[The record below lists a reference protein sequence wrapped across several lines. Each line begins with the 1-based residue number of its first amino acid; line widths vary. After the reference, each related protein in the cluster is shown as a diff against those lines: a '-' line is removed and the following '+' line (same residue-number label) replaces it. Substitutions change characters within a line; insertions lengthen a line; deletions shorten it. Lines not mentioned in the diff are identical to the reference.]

1 MSLNNKGNAPLPLAA
16 FSVGI
21 VGHRPDRLADTGKI
35 AEQIGNLLSVIESAI
50 SDLSPGSAAR
60 AECRIRLVSAL
71 AEGADRIAAH
81 VALRQGKALVAVLPF
96 PAEVYEG
103 DFVDEASRR
112 EFRDLLEAAN
122 STIVLDGTTEARERA
137 YDRAGLLLLDNVD
150 LLIAVWDGGPGRG
163 RGGTRE
169 VIEEAARRSVPLVT
183 ISPDGLTV
191 ELCSSGPEAPA
202 MRFADVSRRPVADVP
217 ALVASLLGQTG
228 DKARERD
235 WQWLQQT
242 PRFGMA
248 QGAYPL
254 LLRLAGGSARRK
266 VAVEAS
272 SPVPQDGLSEAFA
285 WWDRA
290 AVAAA
295 QAFRSAVIMNFALAA
310 LAVVL
315 SAASLLAGH
324 AKWILVALEIA
335 TILMLLVHNAMARRQ
350 AWQDRWLESR
360 EVAEMLR
367 VTILRRMV
375 GIGRTSGGTGL
386 TGRYV
391 AAWAR
396 AADPL
401 TLDLSEPQKAGRAA
415 IEQVREQ
422 AEWNA
427 ATAHRMHR
435 AAHRIERFG
444 EVLFATVLVAA
455 IGWLAIYYIRPDL
468 GTMLKYPLTAIT
480 AGLPAVAT
488 SSYGIRVIIDFEGI
502 AERAQRV
509 ADRLFTLLA
518 RLEEGEAAS
527 GSPGAD
533 QLQHFARAASAAMIA
548 DVAAWR
554 LLAEGRRLTIPG

>member
-1 MSLNNKGNAPLPLAA
+1 MPLNNNGNAPLPEAA
-16 FSVGI
+16 FNVGI
-21 VGHRPDRLADTGKI
+21 VGHRPDRLEDAGKI
-35 AEQIGNLLSVIESAI
+35 AEQIGRLLSAIESAI
-50 SDLSPGSAAR
+50 SDLSSGSVAGAGH
-60 AECRIRLVSAL
+60 RIRLVSAL
-71 AEGADRIAAH
+71 AEGADRIAAR
-81 VALRQGKALVAVLPF
+81 VALGQGKALVAVLPF
-96 PAEVYEG
+96 PAEVYQG
-103 DFVDEASRR
+103 DFADEASRAD
-112 EFRDLLEAAN
+112 FAALLQAAT
-122 STIVLDGTTEARERA
+122 STIVLDGTTQARERA

-183 ISPDGLTV
+183 ISPDGLSV
-191 ELCSSGPEAPA
+191 ELCSSGPDAPA
-202 MRFADVSRRPVADVP
+202 MRLADVPRRPVADVP
-217 ALVASLLGQTG
+217 ALVASLLAPPD
-228 DKARERD
+228 DKARVRD
-235 WQWLQQT
+235 WHWLQQT
-242 PRFGMA
+242 PRFGIA

-254 LLRLAGGSARRK
+254 LLRLSGGSARRRT
-266 VAVEAS
+266 AVQAPS
-272 SPVPQDGLSEAFA
+272 SPPHDGLAEAFA

-295 QAFRSAVIMNFALAA
+295 QAFRSAVIVNFALAA

-324 AKWILVALEIA
+324 AKWVLVALEVA
-335 TILMLLVHNAMARRQ
+335 TILLLLVHTTMARRQ

-367 VTILRRMV
+367 VAILRRMV
-375 GIGRTSGGTGL
+375 GIGRTGGGTGL

-401 TLDLSEPQKAGRAA
+401 TLDLSDPQKAGMAA

-422 AEWNA
+422 AEWNT

-444 EVLFATVLVAA
+444 EVLFATVLIAA
-455 IGWLAIYYIRPDL
+455 IGWLAVYFIRPEL

-480 AGLPAVAT
+480 AGLPAIAT

-502 AERAQRV
+502 AERARRV
-509 ADRLFTLLA
+509 ADRLFALLA
-518 RLEEGEAAS
+518 QLEEDAEA
-527 GSPGAD
+527 GGPGAD
-533 QLQHFARAASAAMIA
+533 QLQHFARAASAAMVA